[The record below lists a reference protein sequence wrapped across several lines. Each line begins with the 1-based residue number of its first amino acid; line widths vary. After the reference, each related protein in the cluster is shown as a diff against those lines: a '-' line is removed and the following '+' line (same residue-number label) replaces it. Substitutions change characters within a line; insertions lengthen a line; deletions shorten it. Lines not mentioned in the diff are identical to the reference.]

1 MDAWLVLF
9 PFVLWIF
16 IINIVVFFVLFIL
29 LIIFNIII
37 TKYNKKIDFFNY
49 DTRQKY
55 IKQLNKTIIYKTIY
69 LKYIF
74 WRILITCLTNFI
86 IYLGIF
92 VVLMILSNSLSKIK
106 NGFLFWEAIKIF
118 INKLGN
124 YKFVIFHLPGGIILT
139 ISLITIII
147 FGLNNLLR
155 NKT

>member
-9 PFVLWIF
+9 PFILWSVIS
-16 IINIVVFFVLFIL
+16 NIVVFIIL
-29 LIIFNIII
+29 ILFNIII
-37 TKYNKKIDFFNY
+37 INYNKKIDFFNY

-55 IKQLNKTIIYKTIY
+55 TKKVNKIIIYKNIY

-74 WRILITCLTNFI
+74 WGILINCLANFV

-92 VVLMILSNSLSKIK
+92 IVLMILSNSLNKIK
-106 NGFLFWEAIKIF
+106 NGFLFWDAIKIF

-124 YKFVIFHLPGGIILT
+124 YKFVIFHLPGSIIWT

-147 FGLNNLLR
+147 FCLNNWLR